1 MYYER
6 MTYLVGNKYLKIKN
20 VSDTEPKERAKEDLS
35 FIIQER
41 ERRTGTN
48 WRRNLGH
55 HVSMS
60 H

>member
-48 WRRNLGH
+48 
-55 HVSMS
+55 
-60 H
+60 